1 MAATTTPELA
11 AELLASPMSPA
22 ELAELE
28 AAEAAIKEAWLGM
41 GKALCDQ
48 RYGLEAHRDQ
58 RTTRGRPIPTEAG
71 RWRAYVE
78 QHCQSTA
85 PAEAEACMRAYQVQL
100 ARQAARLEVA

>member
-1 MAATTTPELA
+1 MAAITTPELA

-22 ELAELE
+22 ELAEL
-28 AAEAAIKEAWLGM
+28 AADEAAIKEAWLEM
-41 GKALCDQ
+41 GKALCDL

-71 RWRAYVE
+71 RWRAYLE
-78 QHCQSTA
+78 QHCQETA

-100 ARQAARLEVA
+100 ARLAARPEVT

>member
-1 MAATTTPELA
+1 MAATATPELA

-28 AAEAAIKEAWLGM
+28 AAETSISGAWLEM
-41 GKALCDQ
+41 GKALCDL
-48 RYGLEAHRDQ
+48 RYGHEAHRDQ

-78 QHCQSTA
+78 QHCQEFA

-100 ARQAARLEVA
+100 ARRAARLEVA